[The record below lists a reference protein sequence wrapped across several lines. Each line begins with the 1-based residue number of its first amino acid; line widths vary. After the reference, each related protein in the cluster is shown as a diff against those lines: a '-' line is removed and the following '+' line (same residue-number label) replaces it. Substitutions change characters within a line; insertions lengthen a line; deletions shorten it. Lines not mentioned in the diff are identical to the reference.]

1 MEQTDL
7 KEKEV
12 NPARMNAYQF
22 LSRAFIYPEED
33 LYSSLREEGFAEEL
47 NSCFASLAN
56 IHEREVSDL
65 INSLACSVRNISL
78 ENMQSEFSR
87 IFGHSVSNE
96 CPPYETEYGKSHVF
110 QKSQGLGDIAGFY
123 KAFGLEA
130 SDKAK
135 ERHDHISIELEFM
148 YFLIFKENYARENS
162 RAEESDICKDAQKK
176 FLKDHLG
183 IWVPL
188 FTKLLGEKAGKGF
201 YKLLAELTGNFMRSE
216 IDFFKIEPE
225 EIKKLGS
232 FKDFDDDACALCGG
246 GDIGEVE
253 A

>member
-1 MEQTDL
+1 M
-7 KEKEV
+7 K
-12 NPARMNAYQF
+12 
-22 LSRAFIYPEED
+22 
-33 LYSSLREEGFAEEL
+33 L
-47 NSCFASLAN
+47 NKKGQSMVEMA
-56 IHEREVSDL
+56 L
-65 INSLACSVRNISL
+65 ILPLIILLFMGMA
-78 ENMQSEFSR
+78 EFSR

-176 FLKDHLG
+176 
-183 IWVPL
+183 
-188 FTKLLGEKAGKGF
+188 
-201 YKLLAELTGNFMRSE
+201 
-216 IDFFKIEPE
+216 
-225 EIKKLGS
+225 
-232 FKDFDDDACALCGG
+232 
-246 GDIGEVE
+246 
-253 A
+253 